1 MERYLTAI
9 CKPGDRLHFRA
20 TYASTPQMNKINRT
34 KPPMTFQ
41 AIKPLFSEPLFHF
54 TLIATLLFAS
64 FSVFSPATDKNL
76 EISQREVDARIFLAE
91 ISLGEELSS
100 DQKNAITAAYIEE
113 QVLVTEAQIKGLD
126 NDTRIHDILAQKLRH
141 VLSGDVIQPTTA
153 ELELFYS
160 KNAARYISM
169 ATVSV
174 DELVFNR
181 RDELPAATTQALSL
195 NLESKAILILE
206 AGSASPLPRVSQTD
220 LSNIFNTALA
230 AQVFATTDQSWSGP
244 YLSNR
249 GQHWLK
255 VIERSPERLPELSDI
270 ADLVR
275 LDWVATEED
284 YRLNAQVDA
293 LVKQYSIVFLND
305 SE

>member
-1 MERYLTAI
+1 MILQT
-9 CKPGDRLHFRA
+9 
-20 TYASTPQMNKINRT
+20 
-34 KPPMTFQ
+34 
-41 AIKPLFSEPLFHF
+41 IKPLFSEPLFHF
-54 TLIATLLFAS
+54 ALIAALLFAS
-64 FSVFSPATDKNL
+64 FAVLSPTTDKNL

-91 ISLGEELSS
+91 ISQGEELSPEQI
-100 DQKNAITAAYIEE
+100 DAITAAYIEE

-126 NDTRIHDILAQKLRH
+126 NDTRIHGILAQKLRH

-160 KNAARYISM
+160 KNAARYISI

-181 RDELPAATTQALSL
+181 RDELPAATIQALSS

-206 AGSASPLPRVSQTD
+206 AGSAAPLPRVSKTD
-220 LSNIFNTALA
+220 LSNIFNTAFA

-255 VIERSPERLPELSDI
+255 VIERNPERLPELSEI
-270 ADLVR
+270 VDLVR
-275 LDWVATEED
+275 LDWMEAEED
-284 YRLNAQVDA
+284 YRLNAEVDA
-293 LVKQYSIVFLND
+293 LVNQYSIVFLND